1 MPKLGQMTEEST
13 IVRWLKREGEPVAK
27 GEILFEIETDKA
39 VMEVESFFQG
49 TLLKILVQEGETV
62 PVMQT
67 VGFVGEPGERF
78 TLDQAPI
85 STPVAPAKEAKSPSS
100 ASSPAES
107 SRIPLN
113 ESPATT
119 ETGEAPR
126 FKISP
131 RAKRLARNRG
141 IQATGIRGT
150 GPGGR
155 VIERDVKSYLV
166 DYDRLRVGPAARQ
179 LAAQESLDLL
189 AVHPLAGDGRIRV
202 EDVRAAISERPRTLS
217 RMRQAIAE
225 RLTRSFT
232 TTPHFFVTVSVDVT
246 ELSAWRERLRQQG
259 RNYSITDFIVR
270 AAALAL
276 SEFPD
281 VNSTTDGRSV
291 QWHCHI
297 HIGLAVSLHNGLVVP
312 VIRDARD
319 LGVEEIHERAGELIA
334 KARAGKLTPDE
345 MAGSTFTISN
355 MGMLDVENFTA
366 IINPG
371 ESAIL
376 AVSSA
381 RPEPVVRNGQVVV
394 RTMMKMTL
402 SSDHRLIDGALAA
415 RFINAIKTRLE
426 DIALWN
432 QTM

>member
-1 MPKLGQMTEEST
+1 
-13 IVRWLKREGEPVAK
+13 
-27 GEILFEIETDKA
+27 
-39 VMEVESFFQG
+39 
-49 TLLKILVQEGETV
+49 
-62 PVMQT
+62 
-67 VGFVGEPGERF
+67 
-78 TLDQAPI
+78 
-85 STPVAPAKEAKSPSS
+85 
-100 ASSPAES
+100 
-107 SRIPLN
+107 
-113 ESPATT
+113 
-119 ETGEAPR
+119 
-126 FKISP
+126 
-131 RAKRLARNRG
+131 
-141 IQATGIRGT
+141 
-150 GPGGR
+150 
-155 VIERDVKSYLV
+155 
-166 DYDRLRVGPAARQ
+166 
-179 LAAQESLDLL
+179 
-189 AVHPLAGDGRIRV
+189 
-202 EDVRAAISERPRTLS
+202 
-217 RMRQAIAE
+217 MRQVIAE

-232 TTPHFFVTVSVDVT
+232 TKPHFFVTVSVDVT

-297 HIGLAVSLHNGLVVP
+297 HIVRAVSLDNGLVVP